1 MTLGLGPA
9 TARQRALAA
18 RLRRLRAAADL
29 GPDELAAAA
38 GISSGCYRAV
48 EAGRADT
55 LTYLDVL
62 ALADALDVPPAA
74 LLADAP
80 APRRGSARPPRD

>member
-1 MTLGLGPA
+1 MTHGLGA
-9 TARQRALAA
+9 TTERQTALGA

-29 GPDELAAAA
+29 GADELADAA
-38 GISSGCYRAV
+38 GIAPDRYRAV
-48 EAGRADT
+48 EVGRAGT

-74 LLADAP
+74 LLADVP
-80 APRRGSARPPRD
+80 APRRPVD